1 MGRGAASPRHQCEG
15 LTVARSQNPRQD
27 FSTGKDPWRF
37 CHPLKLSP
45 ARSAGQRRRG
55 AAGDLCPRAAQP
67 RGTGAAIGPQPVIFG
82 EHHRRAH
89 DQWSR
94 PGGRGGDAESDPGW
108 TTWDPSGT
116 RSGGRL
122 FCRSRDRRGAHHRA
136 SHRPSRRCDRLS
148 SRPVRW
154 PVRASHRSGR
164 PGRRVSRS
172 AGFPPKN
179 SSDARALACR
189 LRPRW
194 TVRGG
199 FGLHRFS
206 AGRTSISPRLRAQRC
221 LSTCRR
227 WLRTMPTHSP

>member
-45 ARSAGQRRRG
+45 ARPAGQRRRG

-89 DQWSR
+89 DQLSR

-164 PGRRVSRS
+164 PGRRYRVRRAFRRRTRAMRGLWLVGSGPDGPSGAGSDCTASRLAERRS
-172 AGFPPKN
+172 RRAY
-179 SSDARALACR
+179 ARSVASRHA
-189 LRPRW
+189 
-194 TVRGG
+194 VDG
-199 FGLHRFS
+199 
-206 AGRTSISPRLRAQRC
+206 
-221 LSTCRR
+221 
-227 WLRTMPTHSP
+227 